1 MFSFAQKE
9 PKGDLEREEF
19 SPPGGDTVRLPLRKL
34 DAHGGPGP
42 RSNDGVRVQ
51 GQVEAWKGT
60 NGGFKIV
67 KNQSLSTSPSFF
79 LSCQKCLATHFRTDW
94 LSQLGLGNHV
104 GSTNKRL
111 PKSSSVVGNLK
122 SSEPDRI

>member
-42 RSNDGVRVQ
+42 RRNDRVRVQ

-67 KNQSLSTSPSFF
+67 KNQSLSTSPTFF
-79 LSCQKCLATHFRTDW
+79 LSSLVAFSH
-94 LSQLGLGNHV
+94 LP
-104 GSTNKRL
+104 STQF
-111 PKSSSVVGNLK
+111 PHTQTVTF
-122 SSEPDRI
+122 II

>member
-60 NGGFKIV
+60 NGGFLPFLI
-67 KNQSLSTSPSFF
+67 SSFF
-79 LSCQKCLATHFRTDW
+79 PHTFYPISTHTDSHLYYIDSCCP
-94 LSQLGLGNHV
+94 SQTFFPISPARNVLLLISPQTGFH
-104 GSTNKRL
+104 T
-111 PKSSSVVGNLK
+111 
-122 SSEPDRI
+122 